1 MEYSLFTPINLV
13 LIGLWSMSA
22 FLAYAD
28 YCYIWQLKEYRLDRM
43 RDFFSTKQGRAF
55 WFNYAFLLRAL
66 CVLVVAF
73 WPINSIGA
81 LKMVIGSVLIV
92 DLFNHLY
99 CFWQK
104 TARYPRPT
112 PKALL
117 LLLTAFTLEAGL
129 LFWQRDWNLV
139 FLLMLT
145 RFFIMSGVVFVWN
158 HITGRIKDI
167 IIYQATRKITRQT
180 HLTVIGITGSYGKS
194 SVKEFTSQ
202 ILARQFTV
210 IKTPGNINTDI
221 GVAQFILRTD
231 FSRATI
237 FVCEMGAYR
246 IGEINKICQIVK
258 PKVGIL
264 TSIIEQ
270 HLSLFGSLKNIQ
282 TAKYELLR
290 AIPTNGLIITNANN
304 EYCTEYLGEL
314 TCQKQCLFG
323 EEVDN
328 QPDYLIDEV
337 DSGSDGVQW
346 NLVSDSVTQTLSAP
360 LRGPHQPLNVTP
372 ALIVANFL
380 GMSWVDINAQAKLLK
395 PGPNALSIYKY
406 KQATIIDDTYN
417 SNPKGFKA
425 ALDIL
430 ASFSSKVP
438 RIVVTRGMLELAE
451 KSAEYHATIG
461 EEIAFCAN
469 ELVIISPDSADDFMR
484 GVNALKNKYP
494 LEVRTIFEPVKLLEY
509 LKTKAEEPVVILL
522 ENRQPALVMNEIKA
536 LV

>member
-1 MEYSLFTPINLV
+1 MEYTLFTPINLV
-13 LIGLWSMSA
+13 LMGLWSMSA

-55 WFNYAFLLRAL
+55 WFNYAFLVRAF
-66 CVLVVAF
+66 CVLVIAF
-73 WPINSIGA
+73 WPINSISA
-81 LKMVIGSVLIV
+81 LKTTIGVVLIL

-99 CFWQK
+99 CFWK
-104 TARYPRPT
+104 RSARYPRPT
-112 PKALL
+112 PKAVLL
-117 LLLTAFTLEAGL
+117 LVTAFGLEAGL
-129 LFWQRDWNLV
+129 VFWQRDWSLV

-158 HITGRIKDI
+158 QITVRIKDI
-167 IIYQATRKITRQT
+167 IIYQATRKIARQT

-194 SVKEFTSQ
+194 SVKEFTGQ
-202 ILARQFTV
+202 ILASQFKV

-231 FSRATI
+231 FTQAQI

-258 PKVGIL
+258 PKIGIL

-290 AIPTNGLIITNANN
+290 SIPANGLVITNADNS
-304 EYCTEYLGEL
+304 YCTELLGEL
-314 TCQKQCLFG
+314 TCQNQKLFG
-323 EEVDN
+323 EDADN
-328 QPDYLIDEV
+328 QPDYLIDEI
-337 DSGSDGVQW
+337 DSRPDGVTW
-346 NLVSDSVTQTLSAP
+346 NLVTPTTAYNVSVP

-372 ALIVANFL
+372 ALLVAEFM
-380 GMSWVDINAQAKLLK
+380 GMPWSALVIESAKLK
-395 PGPNALSIYKY
+395 PGPNALSIYTY
-406 KQATIIDDTYN
+406 KKATIIDDTYN

-430 ASFSSKVP
+430 ASFSSKIP
-438 RIVVTRGMLELAE
+438 RVVITRGMLELAE

-469 ELVIISPDSADDFMR
+469 ELIIISPDSADDFMR
-484 GVNALKNKYP
+484 GVTALKNKYP
-494 LEVRTIFEPVKLLEY
+494 LEVQLIFEPNKLLEY
-509 LKTKAEEPVVILL
+509 IKVKADQPVIILL
-522 ENRQPALVMNEIKA
+522 ENRQPSLVMSEVKP